1 MSAKDETPA
10 LNLDVETITVTLL
23 RGRNFRGNKGE
34 FLGHIMIKAN
44 YCEKTFGEANKFDC
58 SNESDIEF
66 NYSFSLLC
74 PCSDAY
80 AIDEYA
86 YRPVVITFIKMITKD
101 KKKKDEEKTITIGQ
115 CTVDLL
121 PIIKGE
127 TNHETTIELVSIPG
141 SVLESFLP
149 DVPKPEID
157 VCISISKS
165 LLDREEV
172 AGYNIMTITI
182 ESLNSPPE
190 TLVLQNHVLT
200 AAMSVPIINNKENIL
215 VFVGTQHRSP
225 ADKEP
230 LCKQKKWVNPLPA
243 VGNAVYIPN
252 SYLFSD
258 PKDNE
263 DGDFRSKENREY
275 RKHSEL
281 ERPKFIWNMER
292 RCFLH
297 QTGSKHLLETITTK
311 RYLPLEILRIS
322 VPSGGRVK
330 KHEDEGTASF
340 HGVVYIDASPLLY
353 PGVKQIKGAYKVQP
367 FSECEY
373 QERAISSTALS
384 EEAIKFSLSFV
395 SSGPSPTGR
404 KVREDKKE
412 PKKTALKPNPENTS
426 DVDLHT
432 ANAEGQLFVEARSYV
447 VLSIS
452 LERPLIAKKTAAEL
466 SHMVETYIPP
476 RPMFPKRLGGTERA
490 VSDFHKQIECVTEQ
504 VLDEFRH
511 QFKDEI
517 DTDKKPNEDEMEERK
532 QRLLFH
538 LNTSGKYF
546 TYKERLKH
554 AVVKIVREKYLKTN
568 DFDDKEKL
576 QEFLSE
582 LYIFLVDEMNIAI
595 NKFLN
600 IQDQPSVPEPLADT
614 IQLKQFAEEAE
625 MNGNMTLASKY
636 HEECII
642 KDRNHPQHW
651 IDYAIFCL
659 GCLDYDK
666 AEQCARECI
675 AIDQQNHD
683 GLLLVGILSGFK
695 NLYEVGET
703 FFEAALS
710 IYPESILGWTLLGLL
725 YDGAANEMRAEMA
738 FHEAERLNIAQTVAE
753 AHKKKVE
760 NEPNGEE
767 ESQQSSL
774 NDKEEAVAEEPKFER
789 QNSNKFLGIRPDIR
803 IKSDMSNLSQIEE
816 EYLPSHE
823 PEPEFSIYMITAEWL
838 IKFKVFRLAERA
850 LAHELLQ
857 SSEKPSIQYFWCL
870 AKMSIFKKE
879 FTEAENYLNEALMI
893 SQEYPETWALLGHV
907 KYLTGDVSKSQNHYE
922 RTLAFVNDT
931 QDIHSVFLRLGSIYL
946 QDKKFPE
953 ARDIFLMACKGSPS
967 SVTWLGVAI
976 ACYRMDMLY
985 EAESA
990 LCEANILNNMDPEI
1004 WAYLALVCLKHKRI
1018 YEAEQSFKYSIKL
1031 GLNDKEILQE
1041 ILHLQ
1046 ETTEIGNTSF
1056 HSKENILSKGE

>member
-10 LNLDVETITVTLL
+10 LNQDVETITVSLL
-23 RGRNFRGNKGE
+23 RGRHFRGNKGE
-34 FLGHIMIKAN
+34 FLGSIMVKAN
-44 YCEKTFGEANKFDC
+44 YCEKTYGEANKFDC
-58 SNESDIEF
+58 TNDSDIDF

-74 PCSDAY
+74 PNSDAY
-80 AIDEYA
+80 VIDEYA
-86 YRPVVITFIKMITKD
+86 YRPVVLTFIKTITKD
-101 KKKKDEEKTITIGQ
+101 KKKKDEEKTITLGQ

-121 PIIKGE
+121 PLVKGE
-127 TNHETTIELVSIPG
+127 ISHETTIELVSIPG
-141 SVLESFLP
+141 SILECFLP

-165 LLDREEV
+165 LLEREELS
-172 AGYNIMTITI
+172 GYNIMTITI

-200 AAMSVPIINNKENIL
+200 AAISVPIIDHKENIL
-215 VFVGTQHRSP
+215 VFVGNQHRSP
-225 ADKEP
+225 GDKDP

-243 VGNAVYIPN
+243 TGHAVYIPN
-252 SYLFSD
+252 SFIFND
-258 PKDNE
+258 PKENE
-263 DGDFRSKENREY
+263 DGDFRSKENKEY
-275 RKHSEL
+275 RKHSEM
-281 ERPKFIWNMER
+281 EKSKFIWNMER

-297 QTGSKHLLETITTK
+297 QTGAKHLLETITAK
-311 RYLPLEILRIS
+311 RYLPLEILRIT
-322 VPSGGRVK
+322 VPTGGRLK

-340 HGVVYIDASPLLY
+340 HGVVYIDCSPLLY

-367 FSECEY
+367 FSEGEY
-373 QERAISSTALS
+373 QEKAISSTVLS

-404 KVREDKKE
+404 KGKEEKKE
-412 PKKTALKPNPENTS
+412 SKKTALKPNLETTS
-426 DVDLHT
+426 DVDLHN
-432 ANAEGQLFVEARSYV
+432 ANAEGQQFVEARSHV

-452 LERPLIAKKTAAEL
+452 LERPLIAKRTAIEL
-466 SHMVETYIPP
+466 SNLVEAYIPP
-476 RPMFPKRLGGTERA
+476 RPMFPKRLGGTARA

-504 VLDEFRH
+504 VLDEFRQ
-511 QFKDEI
+511 QFKGEI
-517 DTDKKPNEDEMEERK
+517 DTNRRPNEDEMEDRK
-532 QRLLFH
+532 QKLLFH

-554 AVVKIVREKYLKTN
+554 AVVKIVREKYLKTS

-582 LYIFLVDEMNIAI
+582 LYIFLVDEMNIAL

-625 MNGNMTLASKY
+625 MNGNMTLASQY
-636 HEECII
+636 HEERII
-642 KDRNHPQHW
+642 KDRNYPQHW
-651 IDYAIFCL
+651 IDYAVFCL
-659 GCLDYDK
+659 GCMDYDK

-703 FFEAALS
+703 FFEAALA

-738 FHEAERLNIAQTVAE
+738 FHEAERLNVAQTVAE

-767 ESQQSSL
+767 ESQLSSL
-774 NDKEEAVAEEPKFER
+774 DKEEVIEESKSER
-789 QNSNKFLGIRPDIR
+789 QNSRFLGIRPDIR
-803 IKSDMSNLSQIEE
+803 VKSELSNLSQIEE
-816 EYLPSHE
+816 DYFSTNE

-838 IKFKVFRLAERA
+838 IKLKVFRLAERA

-857 SSEKPSIQYFWCL
+857 TSEKPSIQYFWCL
-870 AKMSIFKKE
+870 AKISIFKKE
-879 FTEAENYLNEALMI
+879 FTEAENYLNQALLI
-893 SQEYPETWALLGHV
+893 SQEFPETWALLGHV
-907 KYLTGDVSKSQNHYE
+907 KYLTGDVSNAQNHYD
-922 RTLAFVNDT
+922 RTLSFVNDT
-931 QDIHSVFLRLGSIYL
+931 QDIHSVYLRLGSIYL

-953 ARDIFLMACKGSPS
+953 ARDIFLMACKSSPS

-976 ACYRMDMLY
+976 ACYRMEKLY

-1041 ILHLQ
+1041 ILLLQ

-1056 HSKENILSKGE
+1056 HSKEDILSKEEM